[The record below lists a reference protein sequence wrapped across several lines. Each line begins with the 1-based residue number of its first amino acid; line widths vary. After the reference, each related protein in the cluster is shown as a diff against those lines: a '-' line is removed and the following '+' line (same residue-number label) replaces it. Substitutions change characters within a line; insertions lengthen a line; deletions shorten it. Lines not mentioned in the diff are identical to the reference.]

1 MGASS
6 DSSTLA
12 QLIKLGCL
20 IGFVF
25 VGLTSLLRFIFVPKD
40 RSRCSSLL
48 NDGWWVDDTYKNWQP
63 ASCMMH
69 TYKPPEITECLGHS
83 RIVYVGDSII
93 RQQFFAALNLIK
105 PGVDTAGE
113 AHVNRKY
120 VFNEQHLIL
129 EFWWDPYLN
138 ETTDLLQGNLP
149 STRPS
154 LMVVGSGAWQMHY
167 LGDDYFKKW
176 KKGMDTIFN
185 AVQQTDVADAVL
197 LSPVEIPQYEK
208 LGANRTQTMTM
219 EKITKMNDY
228 LMDKQDQLQT
238 SQTPLVVPFVWNE
251 VGAQATNVTE
261 DGLHYNPLVT
271 TVQTQI
277 ALNYRCND
285 HLSKKFP
292 MNNTCCF
299 NYPAP
304 RWYQLAFMAF
314 FLIWVPAGFLVK
326 NTTSDTFALSKLFPC
341 KKLLSACFVFGLCV
355 IYMFYGDRTQLF
367 GKIQKNF
374 DATVFIGMMMA
385 IAVLGMVKL
394 QHKKEG
400 DQGFLNRHQTDEW
413 KGWMQVIILVYHFCG
428 ASGTSGI
435 YNAVRILVAAYLF
448 QTGYGHFFFFYKK
461 ADFSM
466 GRILNVM
473 VRLNFLTFVLQY
485 LMDTDYL
492 SYYFTPLVSFWF
504 LVIWVVMY
512 AGYQWNKIPAFM
524 LVKLALS
531 CVVTTAFIK
540 VEGVLEFVFHML
552 EIVFNVHWN
561 AGEWRFRLALDAYI
575 VYVGM
580 LCAYVFI
587 KMTEYKL
594 VDHPRFPL
602 LKKGSL
608 VFSVLAMVWYFWY
621 EITRENKF
629 VYNSIHPY
637 ISWVPIMAFIF
648 LRNANVYLRNTY
660 SEFYAFI
667 GKISLETFIGQFHMW
682 LAGDTK
688 GLLVVLA
695 HPTWVAGLGWWINLI
710 ISSCLFGF
718 VCHYMSQTTHVI
730 SVSICKMAQSK
741 STDSSTAATTRAA
754 GGEYQAVPL
763 LPTST
768 SEVQTSSTGIDTAV
782 QPTHTKQE
790 AAIMQL
796 QEEQDLQEGEIWDPS
811 LVNDKKPSLLR
822 RVLDDTRVKVLLFF
836 TAVGL
841 LNNLC

>member
-6 DSSTLA
+6 DSSTVA
-12 QLIKLGCL
+12 RLIKLGCL
-20 IGFVF
+20 VGFVV
-25 VGLTSLLRFIFVPKD
+25 VGFTSLFRYIFVAKD
-40 RSRCSSLL
+40 RNRCSSLL
-48 NDGWWVDDTYKNWQP
+48 NDGWWIDDTYKSWQP

-69 TYKPPEITECLGHS
+69 NYKAPEISSCLGHS
-83 RIVYVGDSII
+83 RIVYVGDSIV
-93 RQQFFAALNLIK
+93 RQQFFAALNLVK
-105 PGVDTAGE
+105 PGIDTSGE

-120 VFNEQHLIL
+120 VFNEQHLTL

-138 ETTDLLQGNLP
+138 ETTDLLQGKLP
-149 STRPS
+149 SIRPS

-167 LGDDYFKKW
+167 LGDSYFKEW
-176 KKGMDTIFN
+176 KKRIDTIFN
-185 AVQQTDVADAVL
+185 AVQQTQVADAVL

-219 EKITKMNDY
+219 DKITQMNDY
-228 LMDKQDQLQT
+228 LLERQSQMQAP
-238 SQTPLVVPFVWNE
+238 QTPLEIPFVWNDI
-251 VGAQATNVTE
+251 GTHATNVTE
-261 DGLHYNPLVT
+261 DGLHYNPIVT

-285 HLSKKFP
+285 QLDKKFP
-292 MNNTCCF
+292 MSDTCCF
-299 NYPAP
+299 TYPAP

-314 FLIWVPAGFLVK
+314 FLFWIPAGFLVK
-326 NTTSDTFALSKLFPC
+326 NLASDTFTLSKLFPS
-341 KKLLSACFVFGLCV
+341 KKLLHACFVFGLCV
-355 IYMFYGDRTQLF
+355 MYMFYGDRTQLF

-374 DATVFIGMMMA
+374 NATVFIGMMMA
-385 IAVLGMVKL
+385 VAVLGMVKL

-461 ADFSM
+461 ADFGM

-504 LVIWVVMY
+504 LVIWLVMY
-512 AGYQWNKIPAFM
+512 IGHQWNKVPAFM
-524 LVKLALS
+524 LIKLAVS
-531 CVVTTAFIK
+531 CVATTAFIK
-540 VEGVLEFVFHML
+540 IGGVLEFVFSLL

-575 VYVGM
+575 VYIGM
-580 LCAYVFI
+580 LCAYAFI
-587 KMTEYKL
+587 KMTEHK
-594 VDHPRFPL
+594 VMDHPRFPM

-621 EITRENKF
+621 EITRESKF
-629 VYNSIHPY
+629 VYNGTHPY
-637 ISWVPIMAFIF
+637 ISWIPIMAFIF
-648 LRNANVYLRNTY
+648 LRNANVYLRNTH

-688 GLLVVLA
+688 GLLVILA
-695 HPTWVAGLGWWINLI
+695 HPTWVAGLGWWINLLV
-710 ISSCLFGF
+710 SSCLFIF
-718 VCHYMSQTTHVI
+718 VCHYMSQTTHTI
-730 SVSICKMAQSK
+730 SVAICTMAQPK
-741 STDSSTAATTRAA
+741 KTDTTATTARAA
-754 GGEYQAVPL
+754 GGDYQAVPL

-768 SEVQTSSTGIDTAV
+768 SEVHTSSTGIDPVV
-782 QPTHTKQE
+782 QPTHLKQG
-790 AAIMQL
+790 AAILQA
-796 QEEQDLQEGEIWDPS
+796 QEEQEDEEVWDAS
-811 LVNDKKPSLLR
+811 LVDEKKPNLFR
-822 RVLDDTRVKVLLFF
+822 RILDDTRVKVLLFF
-836 TAVGL
+836 IVIGL